1 MGGLVNKSLEN
12 GEQVVLANWDQ
23 YEPTQHGAELRDR
36 AWNAA
41 NSRTGLAFYESTV
54 QFMRNDWAEKNMS
67 PQHIQGSTDN
77 VALYYSNETNT
88 WHTADALDV
97 DHITPWKQHLQ
108 ALDVA
113 NMAEAH
119 MGYNDVANLRA
130 LPSFF
135 NRARDSGEKVLEQHG
150 IESPQWQKWVNDRI
164 GYDHTVDHP
173 AFDPQTDKARRT
185 IATTGQPW
193 TQDHTRS
200 DLSFDTRVNG
210 KWFEHQL
217 QESFVG
223 TAKLPCAPMGSTQ
236 DVPLFRC
243 SVTGQLVTRDALD
256 IDHRVPFE
264 TVLKDLQEKNPNGL
278 SKAQVLDA
286 YNDTGNLRLVGRS
299 ANSSHEWELDRNG
312 QFRDKEIPERPNEF
326 KGWLVQDKGIDPQV
340 RRMLDE
346 HIDRVP
352 KPFPPRDPSEEVRV
366 LIPRR
371 KGDGGG
377 SDSMEIAP
385 TRAPLLNEQG
395 HPDNGV
401 FRKVMEGIDR
411 IDPKGQLLPD
421 TASREN
427 MASSLMVAA
436 KMRGLPG
443 IDQVVPSTDF
453 KSMFAVTGSVEQNT
467 HQAAGVQL
475 DIGKTRTVEQ
485 NTLALAQLSTPQQ
498 SQLQPQSGQDL
509 GKPHSQHF

>member
-1 MGGLVNKSLEN
+1 MGGLVNKNLEN

-23 YEPTQHGAELRDR
+23 YAPTQHGAELRDK
-36 AWNAA
+36 AWSAA

-54 QFMRNDWAEKNMS
+54 QFMRNDWAQVNMS
-67 PQHIQGSTDN
+67 PQHIKGTQAD
-77 VALYYSNETNT
+77 VMLYYSNETNT

-130 LPSFF
+130 LPSFY
-135 NRARDSGEKVLEQHG
+135 NRARDSGDRVLEQHG
-150 IESPQWQKWVNDRI
+150 NESPQWQKWVKDRI

-193 TQDHTRS
+193 TQDNTRS
-200 DLSFDTRVNG
+200 DLSFDTRVKD

-223 TAKLPCAPMGSTQ
+223 IAKLPCAPKGSTQ

-243 SVTGQLVTRDALD
+243 SVTDQLVTPDAFD

-264 TVLKDLQEKNPNGL
+264 TVLKDLKEKHPNGL

-326 KGWLVQDKGIDPQV
+326 KGWLVQDKGMDPQV

-346 HIDRVP
+346 HLDRVP
-352 KPFPPRDPSEEVRV
+352 KPFPPRDPGEQVTV
-366 LIPRR
+366 LVPRR
-371 KGDGGG
+371 KGEGGG

-385 TRAPLLNEQG
+385 TRAPQVNEQA

-401 FRKVMEGIDR
+401 FRKVMQEIER
-411 IDPKGQLLPD
+411 IDPQGTALPNQTIRD
-421 TASREN
+421 N
-427 MASSLMVAA
+427 MASSLLVASKA
-436 KMRGLPG
+436 LGLPG
-443 IDQVVPSTDF
+443 VDHVVLNEKRDGLI
-453 KSMFAVTGSVEQNT
+453 AVSGALDSG
-467 HQAAGVQL
+467 ASKLAGVSFVEGAQ
-475 DIGKTRTVEQ
+475 RTVEQ
-485 NTLALAQLSTPQQ
+485 NTLALAQLPSPVATANPVLEKQ
-498 SQLQPQSGQDL
+498 
-509 GKPHSQHF
+509 HSQHL

>member
-1 MGGLVNKSLEN
+1 MGSLVNKNLEN

-36 AWNAA
+36 AWNSA

-67 PQHIQGSTDN
+67 PQHIKGSTDN

-97 DHITPWKQHLQ
+97 DHITPWKKHLQ

-150 IESPQWQKWVNDRI
+150 NESPQWQKWVKDRI

-185 IATTGQPW
+185 IATTGQAW
-193 TQDHTRS
+193 TQDNTRS
-200 DLSFDTRVNG
+200 DLSFDTRVKD

-217 QESFVG
+217 QESFAG
-223 TAKLPCAPMGSTQ
+223 TANLPCAPKGSTQ
-236 DVPLFRC
+236 EVPLFRC

-278 SKAQVLDA
+278 TKAQVLDA

-299 ANSSHEWELDRNG
+299 ANSSHEWELDRDG
-312 QFRDKEIPERPNEF
+312 QFRDKEIPERPGEF
-326 KGWLVQDKGIDPQV
+326 KGWLVKGAELEPSMKMEIQDIMQQRGALQRRGVDLYWEHDQRQQQGYAGPTLLSDSKHTDYGHFKKAMEHVDALDPK
-340 RRMLDE
+340 RE
-346 HIDRVP
+346 HLP
-352 KPFPPRDPSEEVRV
+352 EQFQRDNLASSMVV
-366 LIPRR
+366 TAR
-371 KGDGGG
+371 KGGLASIDHVFKSHDGHDLILVSGDPK
-377 SDSMEIAP
+377 SDSHH
-385 TRAPLLNEQG
+385 RAVQPVT
-395 HPDNGV
+395 DGV
-401 FRKVMEGIDR
+401 LTSIV
-411 IDPKGQLLPD
+411 
-421 TASREN
+421 EN
-427 MASSLMVAA
+427 
-436 KMRGLPG
+436 
-443 IDQVVPSTDF
+443 T
-453 KSMFAVTGSVEQNT
+453 
-467 HQAAGVQL
+467 
-475 DIGKTRTVEQ
+475 KTV
-485 NTLALAQLSTPQQ
+485 AQLPSPQQ
-498 SQLQPQSGQDL
+498 PVQNVHQ
-509 GKPHSQHF
+509 QHTQQF